1 MDTADRLPVKRRSV
15 MTSVLRYTA
24 TSRWLHWLTA
34 ALLAVIIPLGI
45 WIRYFEP
52 ANEAFKLRLYNIH
65 ESLGVIVFVI
75 VLIRLV
81 NRHRNPPPPLPVD
94 TPAAIRL
101 AAAVSHAALYAL
113 LVLMPI
119 TGFLATNAW
128 GFPLSVFGVLP
139 LPSPLGKDEDI
150 AKLLS
155 FLHWCGAIA
164 IILLILGHLAGV
176 IYHTFI
182 RRDGLLQRMT

>member
-1 MDTADRLPVKRRSV
+1 MPPAS
-15 MTSVLRYTA
+15 RYA
-24 TSRWLHWLTA
+24 VASRWLHWVTA
-34 ALLAVIIPLGI
+34 ALVAVIIPVGL
-45 WIRYFEP
+45 WIKYFEP

-65 ESLGVIVFVI
+65 ESLGVIVLAI

-81 NRHRNPPPPLPVD
+81 NRYLNPPPPLPAD
-94 TPAAIRL
+94 TPAAVRL
-101 AAAVSHAALYAL
+101 AARVNHWGLYAL

-139 LPSPLGKDEDI
+139 LPVPLGKNEEI
-150 AKLLS
+150 AKVLS
-155 FLHWCGAIA
+155 LLHWCGAVT
-164 IILLILGHLAGV
+164 IILLIVAHLSGV

>member
-1 MDTADRLPVKRRSV
+1 
-15 MTSVLRYTA
+15 MTPALRYPA
-24 TSRWLHWLTA
+24 VSRWLHWLTA
-34 ALLAVIIPLGI
+34 ALLAVIIPVGI

-52 ANEAFKLRLYNIH
+52 ADEAFKLRLYNVH

-75 VLIRLV
+75 VLIRLL
-81 NRHRNPPPPLPVD
+81 NRYLNPPPPLPAD

-101 AAAVSHAALYAL
+101 AAHVNHWALYAL

-119 TGFLATNAW
+119 IGFLATNAW

-139 LPSPLGKDEDI
+139 LPIPLGKNEEI
-150 AKLLS
+150 AKILS
-155 FLHWCGAIA
+155 LVHWSGAVT
-164 IILLILGHLAGV
+164 IILLICGHLAGV